1 MAHQV
6 IVLNGGSSSGTSS
19 LARALQDVL
28 PRPWLTF
35 GVDSLIEALPPGLMD
50 APDGLVLGADGSV
63 TPGAAFQA
71 LQESWRH
78 GVAAVAR
85 AGAPV
90 ILDEV
95 FLGGVEGRR
104 AWERALGDLPALWV
118 GVRCDAAVATAR
130 ERTRPDRVPGMAAA
144 QASLVHRGM
153 TYDIEVDTGLHTAR
167 ECAREVA
174 ERVG

>member
-1 MAHQV
+1 MAPQM
-6 IVLNGGSSSGTSS
+6 IILNGGSSSGTSS

-50 APDGLVLGADGSV
+50 DPDGLVLGPDGSV
-63 TPGAAFQA
+63 TPGAAFHA
-71 LQESWRH
+71 LQDSWRH

-95 FLGGVEGRR
+95 FLGGGEGRR
-104 AWERALGDLPALWV
+104 AWERALGDLPVLWV

-130 ERTRPDRVPGMAAA
+130 ERARPDRVPGMAAA

-153 TYDIEVDTGLHTAR
+153 TYDIEVDTGRRTAQ

-174 ERVG
+174 ERAG

>member
-1 MAHQV
+1 MSIQV

-19 LARALQDVL
+19 LARALQEVL

-50 APDGLVLGADGSV
+50 DPDGLVLGADGSV

-71 LQESWRH
+71 LQDSWRH
-78 GVAAVAR
+78 GVAAVVR

-104 AWERALGDLPALWV
+104 AWERVLGDLPALWV
-118 GVRCDAAVATAR
+118 GVRCDAATATAR

-153 TYDIEVDTGLHTAR
+153 TYDIEVDTGRRTAR

-174 ERVG
+174 ARVG

>member
-1 MAHQV
+1 M
-6 IVLNGGSSSGTSS
+6 IILNGGSSSGTSS

-50 APDGLVLGADGSV
+50 DPDGLVLGPDGSV
-63 TPGAAFQA
+63 TPGAAFHA
-71 LQESWRH
+71 LQDSWRH

-95 FLGGVEGRR
+95 FLGGGEGRR
-104 AWERALGDLPALWV
+104 AWERALGDLPVLWV

-130 ERTRPDRVPGMAAA
+130 ERARPDRVPGMAAA

-153 TYDIEVDTGLHTAR
+153 TYDIEVDTGRRTAQ

-174 ERVG
+174 ERAG